1 MDISL
6 TIAVVVR
13 QPSSVHRG
21 KFAPH
26 IVGRVVLI
34 RGIGA
39 ASVVGPSLCDA
50 VMVVGGIVGNC
61 GNLAAMVGGSSLKI
75 CAACRW
81 QPRDYMRHPCG
92 EDRWPIV
99 GPCGNGR

>member
-1 MDISL
+1 MDVSL

-13 QPSSVHRG
+13 QPSSAHRG
-21 KFAPH
+21 KLAPY
-26 IVGRVVLI
+26 IVGRVVVI

-39 ASVVGPSLCDA
+39 ASVVG
-50 VMVVGGIVGNC
+50 GIVGNR

-81 QPRDYMRHPCG
+81 QPRD
-92 EDRWPIV
+92 
-99 GPCGNGR
+99 

>member
-1 MDISL
+1 MDTSL

-13 QPSSVHRG
+13 QPSSAHRG
-21 KFAPH
+21 KLAPY
-26 IVGRVVLI
+26 IVGQIVVI

-39 ASVVGPSLCDA
+39 ASVVGPSLCRA
-50 VMVVGGIVGNC
+50 VMVVGGIFGNC
-61 GNLAAMVGGSSLKI
+61 GNLAAKVGGSSLKI
-75 CAACRW
+75 CAARRW
-81 QPRDYMRHPCG
+81 QRRDYLRHTCG